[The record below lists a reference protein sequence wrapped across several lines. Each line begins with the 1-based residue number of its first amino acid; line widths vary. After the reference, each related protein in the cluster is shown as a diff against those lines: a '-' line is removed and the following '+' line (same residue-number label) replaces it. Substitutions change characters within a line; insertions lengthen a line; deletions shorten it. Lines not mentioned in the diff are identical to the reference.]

1 MLKARS
7 VQWLGII
14 TLWAGIGNYYYNSF
28 STGGGFTCVFIL
40 ISFLH
45 ACNPFK
51 FDLLQMHCG
60 MNLNQPLLL

>member
-14 TLWAGIGNYYYNSF
+14 TLWVGIGNYYYNSF
-28 STGGGFTCVFIL
+28 STVGGFTCVFIL

-45 ACNPFK
+45 AVQSK